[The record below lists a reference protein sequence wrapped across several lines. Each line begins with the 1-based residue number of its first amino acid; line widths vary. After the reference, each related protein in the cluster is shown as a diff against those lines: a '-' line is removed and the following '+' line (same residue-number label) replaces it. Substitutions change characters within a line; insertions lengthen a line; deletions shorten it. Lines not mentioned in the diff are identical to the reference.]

1 MGQTGRTLSEGLRV
15 HRLIRVLEATDPELA
30 QHSNRTADLA
40 RHVAV
45 EMDMAP
51 EVVERVGIAGR
62 IHDIGK
68 LFISRELLDKPGAP
82 TEQEWVELRRHPR
95 IGFDLIRSKVPIAVA
110 KVVLTHHERYDGTG
124 YPNRIEGSDIPVE
137 ARVLQV
143 ADAFDAI
150 TSRRPYQPAL
160 PVSYAVAELRRC
172 SGTQFDPEAV
182 EAIVAL
188 VHKRGRLHRRSVEGD
203 ALKGEVAV

>member
-1 MGQTGRTLSEGLRV
+1 M

-30 QHSNRTADLA
+30 QHSNRTAELA
-40 RHVAV
+40 RDVAV
-45 EMDMAP
+45 EMGMAP

-68 LFISRELLDKPGAP
+68 LFISRDILDKPGAP

-95 IGFDLIRSKVPIAVA
+95 IGFDLIRSKVPVAVA
-110 KVVLTHHERYDGTG
+110 KIVLTHHERYDGTG
-124 YPNRIEGSDIPVE
+124 YPSRIEGGDIPVE

-172 SGTQFDPEAV
+172 SGTQFDPEAI
-182 EAIVAL
+182 EAIVTL
-188 VHKRGRLHRRSVEGD
+188 VHKRGRLLRRSVEGD
-203 ALKGEVAV
+203 VLSSEFAV